1 MAGAYRYS
9 YVGTRVGLK
18 ITDFSLLQQHE
29 YAEHLELYKCVEFGS
44 WRLIIICSF
53 MPLRSHIRYRVPP
66 QAYWDD

>member
-1 MAGAYRYS
+1 
-9 YVGTRVGLK
+9 
-18 ITDFSLLQQHE
+18 LQQHE

-44 WRLIIICSF
+44 WSLIIICSF